1 MGFRNLISLIVFQGS
16 LLLFVTFGVM
26 LGKYVCWTRNCD
38 LSLASSFF
46 VYVKF
51 HSTQGSVIGNM
62 N

>member
-1 MGFRNLISLIVFQGS
+1 MGFLNLISLIVFQSS
-16 LLLFVTFGVM
+16 LLFFVTFGVM

-38 LSLASSFF
+38 LSLTSSVF

-51 HSTQGSVIGNM
+51 HSTQGRVISNM